1 MKQAVG
7 LTSSLRKHAESA
19 ILAAL
24 PGRAQDLARLRF
36 MDSERR
42 PVVTVVGKYNHGKS
56 RLLNELIG
64 HSVFSVA
71 DKRETTE
78 LSRHAHDSVCWLD
91 APGLDADVNTVDD
104 DHALQAIWLQ
114 SDIRLFVHAAKEG
127 ELDGRELALLQS
139 LIEDGQRTRRQTLL
153 VMSQVDQLAGES
165 QHQAV
170 VQSIR
175 GQVPTLEL
183 HQVSSTRYRQGTEG
197 GKALLVERSGI
208 PALQLSLRQALDGV
222 AHARAHERALLLD
235 EARQD
240 MRQLCAMREDL
251 RIELQS
257 RQSQQRHK
265 FDQDLRAVLD
275 KVRVDIQTLLDVP
288 GPDHSR
294 TPDSFENQFKITQGK
309 LERNRLQVG
318 YSKACIEINA
328 VLIKHGVTDLPE
340 VQKTQVRS
348 LDSVI
353 VAVMGVYVKY
363 RKDLREI
370 FCEDSGRARLLAE
383 FARYFELSADRVE
396 LASSLESAQIGL
408 RIARQGAAAL
418 EMLVQPEASA

>member
-1 MKQAVG
+1 MDQASRTPPG
-7 LTSSLRKHAESA
+7 ARDQAESA

-36 MDSERR
+36 MASEPR

-64 HSVFSVA
+64 RTVFSVA

-91 APGLDADVNTVDD
+91 APGLDADVNTFDD

-127 ELDGRELALLQS
+127 ELDGRELALLRS
-139 LIEDGQRTRRQTLL
+139 LHEDGQRTRRQTLL
-153 VMSQVDQLAGES
+153 VLSQVDQLAGET

-170 VQSIR
+170 VQSI
-175 GQVPTLEL
+175 GWQAPALEL
-183 HQVSSTRYRQGTEG
+183 HQVSSTRYRQGLEG
-197 GKALLVERSGI
+197 GKALLMERSGI
-208 PALQLSLRQALDGV
+208 PALQAALRQALERV
-222 AHARAHERALLLD
+222 PPARDHECAMLLD
-235 EARQD
+235 ESRLEL
-240 MRQLCAMREDL
+240 RQLCARRQDL
-251 RIELQS
+251 RGELQS
-257 RQSQQRHK
+257 RQAQQRHS
-265 FDQDLRAVLD
+265 FEEDLRAVLD
-275 KVRVDIQTLLDVP
+275 KVKGDIQALLDLP

-309 LERNRLQVG
+309 MERNRLQVG

-328 VLIKHGVTDLPE
+328 ILIKHGVTDLPE
-340 VQKTQVRS
+340 AQQTKVRS

-370 FCEDSGRARLLAE
+370 FCEDLGRARMQAE
-383 FARYFELSADRVE
+383 FIRYFELSADRVE
-396 LASSLESAQIGL
+396 LASRLDSAEIGV

-418 EMLVQPEASA
+418 EVLAQLEAQA